1 MRSTKDFRTLTN
13 QFVNMKT
20 SILKT
25 VSIGAIAAS
34 AALLSP
40 AVALSPEAVTV
51 ISKDI
56 ASSKVVEVP
65 AAVAKAIASVSK
77 EDRSVAAVT
86 AVTAA
91 IKTHPST
98 VAATVTAAVKTAPEA
113 VDAIVNAAL
122 EVAPNSALTI
132 VSAAAE
138 GAPERADQIAAVASK
153 KMPTRSA
160 SFEREVASVRGRR
173 LVSAGAGLTSGA
185 VQQQALNIPPAAAPA
200 SVNSYAVSG
209 GASGRP

>member
-1 MRSTKDFRTLTN
+1 M
-13 QFVNMKT
+13 
-20 SILKT
+20 
-25 VSIGAIAAS
+25 
-34 AALLSP
+34 
-40 AVALSPEAVTV
+40 
-51 ISKDI
+51 ISKGI
-56 ASSKVVEVP
+56 TSSKVVEVP
-65 AAVAKAIASVSK
+65 AAVSKAIASASK
-77 EDRSVAAVT
+77 EDRSIVATT

-91 IKTHPST
+91 LKAHPST
-98 VAATVTAAVKTAPEA
+98 VAATVTAAVKSAPEA

-138 GAPERADQIAAVASK
+138 GAPERADQIAAIASK

-173 LVSAGAGLTSGA
+173 LVSAGALESLPIVNTP
-185 VQQQALNIPPAAAPA
+185 LNIPAAAAPQP
-200 SVNSYAVSG
+200 VNGYPVSG

>member
-1 MRSTKDFRTLTN
+1 
-13 QFVNMKT
+13 MKT
-20 SILKT
+20 SILKS
-25 VSIGAIAAS
+25 VSVGAIAV
-34 AALLSP
+34 AAAFVSP
-40 AVALSPEAVTV
+40 ALALSPEVAAV

-65 AAVAKAIASVSK
+65 AAVAKAITNASK
-77 EDRSVAAVT
+77 EDRSAVATT
-86 AVTAA
+86 AVVAA
-91 IKTHPST
+91 IKSHPST
-98 VAATVTAAVKTAPEA
+98 VAATVTAAVKAAPES

-153 KMPTRSA
+153 KMPTRAA

-173 LVSAGAGLTSGA
+173 LVSAAAGLTSGQ
-185 VQQQALNIPPAAAPA
+185 VQVTPLNIPASAAPA
-200 SVNSYAVSG
+200 AVNSYAVQG

>member
-1 MRSTKDFRTLTN
+1 
-13 QFVNMKT
+13 MKT

-34 AALLSP
+34 AVLVSP
-40 AVALSPEAVTV
+40 VLALSPEVTAA

-65 AAVAKAIASVSK
+65 AAVAKAIAGASK
-77 EDRSVAAVT
+77 EDRSAVATT

-91 IKTHPST
+91 IKAHSST
-98 VAATVTAAVKTAPEA
+98 VAATVTAAVKAAPEA

-122 EVAPNSALTI
+122 EVAPNSSLTI

-153 KMPTRSA
+153 KMPTRAA

-173 LVSAGAGLTSGA
+173 LVSAAAGLTSG
-185 VQQQALNIPPAAAPA
+185 QIQQAPLNIPPSAAPA
-200 SVNSYAVSG
+200 AKNSYAVSG
-209 GASGRP
+209 GDSGRPGNP

>member
-1 MRSTKDFRTLTN
+1 
-13 QFVNMKT
+13 
-20 SILKT
+20 
-25 VSIGAIAAS
+25 A
-34 AALLSP
+34 
-40 AVALSPEAVTV
+40 V

-98 VAATVTAAVKTAPEA
+98 VAATVTAAVKAAPEA

-173 LVSAGAGLTSGA
+173 LVSAGAGLTSGQ
-185 VQQQALNIPPAAAPA
+185 VQQVGLNIPVEAAPEA
-200 SVNSYAVSG
+200 KNSYAVSG

>member
-1 MRSTKDFRTLTN
+1 
-13 QFVNMKT
+13 MKT

-40 AVALSPEAVTV
+40 AFALSPEVAAV

-65 AAVAKAIASVSK
+65 AAVAKAITGASK
-77 EDRSVAAVT
+77 EDRSVVATT
-86 AVTAA
+86 AVVAA
-91 IKTHPST
+91 IKSHPST
-98 VAATVTAAVKTAPEA
+98 VAATVTAAVKAAPES

-153 KMPTRSA
+153 KMPTRAA

-173 LVSAGAGLTSGA
+173 LISAAAGLTSNQP
-185 VQQQALNIPPAAAPA
+185 QQTPLNIPAGAAPA
-200 SVNSYAVSG
+200 AVNSYAVTG